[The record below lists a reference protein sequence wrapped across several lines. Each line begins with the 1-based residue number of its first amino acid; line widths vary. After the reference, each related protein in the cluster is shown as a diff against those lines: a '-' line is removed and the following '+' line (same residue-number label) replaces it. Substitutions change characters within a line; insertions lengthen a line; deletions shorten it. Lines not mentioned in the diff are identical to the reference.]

1 MDAFRQEEFSQII
14 DRHSRKLFALLFRL
28 TGDYH
33 AAQDLAQDVW
43 LAAYRDYA
51 KFQGRSDVY
60 TWLYRIAVNRFKRY
74 YRSRRLKSWLGLDQ
88 VPEEAASAAMP
99 EGLESDQRSRTVARA
114 VAGLPPD
121 FRAAVTLFYFE
132 ERDCRQI
139 AEMLGC
145 SEGTV
150 KSRLWRGRQL
160 LAKKLRGF
168 AMETGVMP

>member
-1 MDAFRQEEFSQII
+1 MGELSQKDFSEII
-14 DRHSRKLFALLFRL
+14 DSHSRKLFNLLYRL

-43 LAAYRDYA
+43 LAAYRDYGS
-51 KFQGRSDVY
+51 FRGGSQVF

-74 YRSRRLKSWLGLDQ
+74 HRNRRMKAWLDLEQLAED
-88 VPEEAASAAMP
+88 AASTEMP
-99 EGLESDQRSRTVARA
+99 DGLEAGQASNAVARA

-121 FRAAVTLFYFE
+121 FRTAVTLFYFE

-139 AEMLGC
+139 AEILGC

-150 KSRLWRGRQL
+150 KSRLWRGRKM
-160 LAKKLRGF
+160 LAKKLKGF
-168 AMETGVMP
+168 AMETGVVP